1 MSDASICIVGA
12 GITGA
17 TIARHLADMGIAS
30 QVFDMRDHVAGN
42 CHTEWDT
49 KSECYH
55 HVYGPH
61 IFHTNTQEVIDWISR
76 FTELL
81 PYKHSVKSTT
91 DGNVFSLP
99 INLHTLNQ
107 FFGATMSPSEA
118 RAHLEGLGDSSVDP
132 DANFETRALSLVG
145 HDLYEAFFEGYT
157 RKQWGVEPSQI
168 PSDILKRLPVR
179 FNYDDNYFFHAFQG
193 LPKNGYTEMVA
204 AMLNHPLIT
213 VSLNTSIRFE
223 DIKDLYDKVF
233 WSGPI
238 EDIFEADE
246 GHLPY
251 RTLEFDTSHVSGD
264 TQGCPVMN
272 YPDEGVGYTRATQ
285 HNYFRSAL
293 ETSEIKTSLM
303 TYEYS
308 KAWTPG
314 DIQYYPIHLT
324 GGNDLLSRYQDRA
337 SKIENLQLCGRLGQF
352 KYMDMD
358 VAIKDALDLMASLYP
373 AQEMQ

>member
-1 MSDASICIVGA
+1 MPDARICIVGA
-12 GITGA
+12 GVTGA
-17 TIARHLADMGIAS
+17 TIARYLADIGIAS
-30 QVFDMRDHVAGN
+30 HVFDSRNHVAGN
-42 CHTEWDT
+42 CHTEWDA
-49 KSECYH
+49 KAKCYH

-76 FTELL
+76 FTELV

-91 DGNVFSLP
+91 KGKVFSLP

-107 FFGATMSPSEA
+107 FFGAAMSPNEA
-118 RAHLEGLGDSSVDP
+118 QAYLKGLADGSVDS
-132 DANFETRALSLVG
+132 DENFETRAVSLIG
-145 HDLYEAFFEGYT
+145 RNLYESFFEGYT

-193 LPKNGYTEMVA
+193 LPKAGYTEMVA
-204 AMLNHPLIT
+204 AMLDHPLIT
-213 VSLNTSIRFE
+213 VSLNSPKRFA
-223 DIKDLYDKVF
+223 DLKDQYDKIF

-238 EDIFEADE
+238 EDVFDADE
-246 GHLPY
+246 GYLPY
-251 RTLEFDTSHVSGD
+251 RTLEFETSHVRGD

-272 YPDEGVGYTRATQ
+272 FPDEDVSYTRSTQ

-293 ETSEIKTSLM
+293 ETSEIEVSLM

-308 KAWTPG
+308 KTWKPG
-314 DIQYYPIHLT
+314 DIQYYPVHLT
-324 GGNDLLSRYQDRA
+324 GENDLLARYKARA
-337 SKIENLQLCGRLGQF
+337 AKIENLQLCGRLGQF

-358 VAIKDALDLMASLYP
+358 VAIKGALDLVAASYP
-373 AQEMQ
+373 HSKA